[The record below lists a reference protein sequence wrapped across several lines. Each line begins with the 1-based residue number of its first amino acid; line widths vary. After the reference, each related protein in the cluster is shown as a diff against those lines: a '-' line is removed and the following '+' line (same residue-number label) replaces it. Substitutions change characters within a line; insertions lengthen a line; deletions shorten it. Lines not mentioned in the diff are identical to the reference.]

1 MKLLGDYHTHTI
13 YSRHNHGKGTVL
25 ENAQVAQQKGLYEIA
40 ITEHGFGHSRYGL
53 KPKCVDF
60 LRADIK
66 KAKKETGVNV
76 LYGIEANLM
85 GMDGCIDLTREQEQQ
100 MDLVLMGFHKMAYS
114 KSISDWWKL
123 HVINSA
129 SQYLHFS
136 KERIQKNTD
145 AYLRA
150 LDKNN
155 IDIVTHLGYGMPVD
169 CVQIAALAKQ
179 TNTYIELNGKRLFF
193 TPEEVERLIVLKTK
207 FLINSDAHRPIRVGE
222 CNLPTNFAIMNN
234 IPTELICNINQ
245 IPHFKNHK

>member
-1 MKLLGDYHTHTI
+1 MKLLGDYHTHTV

-25 ENAQVAQQKGLYEIA
+25 ENARVAAQKGLYELA
-40 ITEHGFGHSRYGL
+40 ITEHGFSHSRFGL
-53 KPKCVDF
+53 KRKNIDS

-66 KAKKETGVNV
+66 KAKRETGVNI
-76 LYGIEANLM
+76 LYGIEANLI
-85 GMDGCIDLTREQEQQ
+85 GMDGTIDLKREEESQ

-123 HVINSA
+123 HALNRA
-129 SQYLHFS
+129 GKFFHFS

-155 IDIVTHLGYGMPVD
+155 IDVITHLGYGVPVD
-169 CVQIAALAKQ
+169 CVQIASLAKQ

-193 TPEEVERLIVLKTK
+193 TPEEVEKMVMIGTK
-207 FLINSDAHRPIRVGE
+207 FLINSDAHRPVRVGE

-234 IPTELICNINQ
+234 IPQELLCNINK
-245 IPHFKNHK
+245 IPKFKSHK